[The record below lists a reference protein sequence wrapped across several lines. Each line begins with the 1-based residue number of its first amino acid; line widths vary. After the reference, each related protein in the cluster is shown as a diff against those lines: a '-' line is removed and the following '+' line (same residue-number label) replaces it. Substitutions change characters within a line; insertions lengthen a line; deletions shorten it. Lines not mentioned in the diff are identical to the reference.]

1 MPNSK
6 IPHIDLGDTLN
17 TQRLR
22 LNDLIDSVGDVS
34 ALKTTAG
41 GVTAAINEL
50 YDSIGVIGLG
60 SLNTTAPTLRQAI
73 NEHEKDLGNMKS
85 NLNAVYGAI
94 QQIDKLLTKLNEGKD
109 KKSMPEEK
117 FYDYY
122 TRDELIIKF
131 MPLVENLARKFSTT
145 QQASGVLSINDLI
158 QIGSEGLIKAVDKL
172 DWLQLSES
180 EDIEKTLKS
189 FFAKRIKGI
198 IRRRIDMARGGMR
211 IPEHKLNEI
220 RKNPKDK
227 KMVEIF
233 FNSMFLSIDAQPTND
248 DEENMMYQI
257 ADKSEPYNIQILNV
271 YLKGLMEKYLNKN
284 EYEVLRLSYG
294 LDCDKYPAQCIADKI
309 GIKGASA
316 YVRVSELKKQAVQ
329 KLIDSVDHSQVLD
342 FL

>member
-1 MPNSK
+1 MKKYNVQNYIRYK
-6 IPHIDLGDTLN
+6 
-17 TQRLR
+17 
-22 LNDLIDSVGDVS
+22 NDL
-34 ALKTTAG
+34 
-41 GVTAAINEL
+41 
-50 YDSIGVIGLG
+50 
-60 SLNTTAPTLRQAI
+60 
-73 NEHEKDLGNMKS
+73 
-85 NLNAVYGAI
+85 
-94 QQIDKLLTKLNEGKD
+94 
-109 KKSMPEEK
+109 KKSMPEKK

-145 QQASGVLSINDLI
+145 QQASGVLTINDLI
-158 QIGSEGLIKAVDKL
+158 QIGAEGLIKAVDKL
-172 DWLQLSES
+172 DWLMLADA